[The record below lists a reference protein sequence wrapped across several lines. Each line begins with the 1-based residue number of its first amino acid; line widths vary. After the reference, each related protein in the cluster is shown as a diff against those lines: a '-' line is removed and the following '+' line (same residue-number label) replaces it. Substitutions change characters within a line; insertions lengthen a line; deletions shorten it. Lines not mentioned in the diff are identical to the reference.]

1 MIFITCSDALISK
14 SKIKADCLILYY
26 YTFQL
31 INVKIILNHLW
42 ITLKQILTQLLQTI
56 LSTVVF
62 VDFNAKLNLWCN
74 NDVTTYECSKTDG
87 LNYQFVLQ
95 QTIKNAFTFLVTVRL
110 FVLIFTTHQNSVMES
125 GVHSSLHSNCHH
137 YITFAKSNLKI
148 YYTPSYERHVWY
160 Y

>member
-1 MIFITCSDALISK
+1 MFSQQNCSSFKNDIHYLQRCINFEIKNKGRLSNFIL
-14 SKIKADCLILYY
+14 LYFS
-26 YTFQL
+26 TNQCQDNFESFVNNL
-31 INVKIILNHLW
+31 G
-42 ITLKQILTQLLQTI
+42 TI
-56 LSTVVF
+56 
-62 VDFNAKLNLWCN
+62 
-74 NDVTTYECSKTDG
+74 DVTTYECSKTDG

-95 QTIKNAFTFLVTVRL
+95 QKIKNAFTFLVTVRL